1 MGEKRYNRFT
11 GSLEPL
17 KILTKLKSLYI
28 EETDID
34 GGLEYLPDTIETILC
49 SCEREGAK
57 VKSIDDELSPFKDRL
72 KS

>member
-1 MGEKRYNRFT
+1 
-11 GSLEPL
+11 
-17 KILTKLKSLYI
+17 LYI

-34 GGLEYLPDTIETILC
+34 GGLEYLPETIENFLC
-49 SCEREGAK
+49 TANRKEAK